1 MIFPILP
8 FSGLCWTEVMPLE
21 WDLLLGFDKTFISI
35 FATYD
40 IGVIDVAACHTIGQI
55 YLQPKVDLN
64 NLGS

>member
-1 MIFPILP
+1 
-8 FSGLCWTEVMPLE
+8 MPLD

-55 YLQPKVDLN
+55 YLQPRVDFN
-64 NLGS
+64 NRWS